1 MDNKE
6 LLHLMEEQLKLSK
19 QLKARIRELEAART
33 APLAIVSTA
42 LRLPGGLNS
51 AEDYWDFLLGDRDV
65 ISEIPEDRP
74 GLRAV
79 FDPKQNTP
87 NHSYV
92 ERAGFLSDV
101 AQFDPAFFGMS
112 QREAESTDPQQRLLL
127 ETAWEAME
135 RAGIPVRRRD
145 RINAGVFVGIM
156 TSEYGDRLTNRT
168 GDREVDPYYGTGG
181 GLSMAAGRVSYVMG
195 FSGPA
200 VSVDTA
206 CSSSLVALHLGAQ
219 ALRRGECRYALVG
232 GANLIFSPDLMVS
245 LCQNQALAPDGR
257 SKTFTAAADGYGRG
271 EGVGVAVLMRLDDA
285 EREGRPILAV
295 LRGSAV
301 MHDGASSGLTVPN
314 GNAQQEVIRA
324 ALADAGV
331 AAHEVGA
338 VETHGTGTSLGDPI
352 EVGALDAVIGA
363 GAPGR
368 SVPAL
373 LSTLKS
379 RLGHLEGAAGIA
391 ALIKVVLMLQ
401 HGVVPTAV
409 APDAGP
415 LNEYIPW
422 DRVRLAVPRTQTPWP
437 VEYERRIAGV
447 SAFGMSG
454 TNAHAI
460 LEAYTPVSAASSE
473 QLAGASS
480 VPQLVTL
487 SAKNATS
494 LTELVSAT
502 ASYLVGTAREQLA
515 SAAHTLRAG
524 RAPFEHRV
532 AVVGASGGELAEK
545 LAVAVGHASKVTAK
559 NAQTSVTLRV
569 GSGVVRLSAGINALS
584 VAYPMLAAVVGG
596 EDQPPAERIKRL
608 LQALGL
614 RVKAEQRTPA
624 LGAAAAE
631 IAWGEQV
638 FPLITEDPAASPANL
653 LNALAA
659 IFVDGADLR
668 LDALRPTGAAILGD
682 LPTYVF
688 RRKRCWIDEPQPRSS
703 VPVPRAAASSGE
715 SPAATESESESESAA
730 DAGETAQAALD
741 QELIHEYLISELM
754 NIMHAEEALDRTETF
769 LEVGGDSFTAM
780 QLTMSIEERYQ
791 VEIPLDDFNE
801 DLQISVLIDR
811 LTRRIIAARVPADK
825 ANGA

>member
-6 LLHLMEEQLKLSK
+6 LLHLMEDQLKLSK

-51 AEDYWDFLLGDRDV
+51 PQDYWDFLLGDRDV

-87 NHSYV
+87 NRSYV
-92 ERAGFLSDV
+92 DRAGFLSDV
-101 AQFDPAFFGMS
+101 AEFDPAFFGMS

-145 RINAGVFVGIM
+145 RINAGVFIGIM
-156 TSEYGDRLTNRT
+156 TSEYGERLTNRT

-271 EGVGVAVLMRLDDA
+271 EGVGVAILMRLDDA

-314 GNAQQEVIRA
+314 GVAQQEVIRA

-331 AAHEVGA
+331 SAHEVGA

-363 GAPGR
+363 GAPTR
-368 SVPAL
+368 QVPAL

-409 APDAGP
+409 APEAGP

-437 VEYERRIAGV
+437 VEYERRVAGV

-460 LEAYTPVSAASSE
+460 LEAYTPALAPATSREQQQQSVAAANS
-473 QLAGASS
+473 G
-480 VPQLVTL
+480 PQLVTL
-487 SAKNATS
+487 CAKNATS
-494 LTELVSAT
+494 LTELVTAT
-502 ASYLVGTAREQLA
+502 ASYLVGTPQEKLA

-524 RAPFEHRV
+524 RAPFEHRI

-545 LAVAVGHASKVTAK
+545 LAVAAGHANKVTAK
-559 NAQTSVTLRV
+559 NAQNSVTLRV
-569 GSGVVRLSAGINALS
+569 GSGVVRLSAGIKALTA
-584 VAYPMLAAVVGG
+584 AYPLLAPVVGG

-608 LQALGL
+608 LQTLGL
-614 RVKAEQRTPA
+614 RVKTEQRTPA
-624 LGAAAAE
+624 SGAAAAE
-631 IAWGEQV
+631 VAWGEQV
-638 FPLITEDPAASPANL
+638 FPLIAEDAAASAANL
-653 LNALAA
+653 LSALAA
-659 IFVDGADLR
+659 LFVDGADLR
-668 LDALRPTGAAILGD
+668 LDALRPAGATILGD

-688 RRKRCWIDEPQPRSS
+688 RRKRCWIEEPQLRSL
-703 VPVPRAAASSGE
+703 PTQR
-715 SPAATESESESESAA
+715 AA
-730 DAGETAQAALD
+730 DASDESPETGPESARDAGDAAQAALD
-741 QELIHEYLISELM
+741 QELIREYLISELM
-754 NIMHAEEALDRTETF
+754 NIMHAEEALDHTETF

-801 DLQISVLIDR
+801 DLQITVLMDR
-811 LTRRIIAARVPADK
+811 LTRRIVEARVPADK